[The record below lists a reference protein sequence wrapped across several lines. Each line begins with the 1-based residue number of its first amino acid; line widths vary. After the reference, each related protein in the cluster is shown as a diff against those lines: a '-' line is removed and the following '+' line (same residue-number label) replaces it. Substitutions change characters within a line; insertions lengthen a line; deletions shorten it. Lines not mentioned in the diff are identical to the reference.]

1 MKNMTF
7 KGTLIFAAMIVL
19 AAAIG
24 LSAKNSGKASMKFA
38 EPIYDFGIVKEDG
51 GAVSH
56 EFDFENAGSAN
67 LIIYEAK
74 ADCGC
79 TRPDYPKAPI
89 APGKQGKIKVTYNP
103 LGRPGLSQRS

>member
-1 MKNMTF
+1 MTF

-56 EFDFENAGSAN
+56 EFDFEMRA
-67 LIIYEAK
+67 LQI
-74 ADCGC
+74 
-79 TRPDYPKAPI
+79 
-89 APGKQGKIKVTYNP
+89 
-103 LGRPGLSQRS
+103 L

>member
-67 LIIYEAK
+67 LIIYE
-74 ADCGC
+74 G
-79 TRPDYPKAPI
+79 RLRVH
-89 APGKQGKIKVTYNP
+89 APGLPEGSYCPRKAREDKSDI
-103 LGRPGLSQRS
+103 